1 MPFDVPFECYVCTI
15 RIRPAYK
22 GCIYIIISFP
32 PSLVIILGQQPRPA
46 QSQLMVVMLKVN
58 DSSQFV
64 ASIISIRLTVQS
76 GKGGKCVI
84 GWPTI
89 DARPNK
95 PNSSQMSPS
104 VRLLQY
110 FCL

>member
-1 MPFDVPFECYVCTI
+1 MHLHHHL
-15 RIRPAYK
+15 
-22 GCIYIIISFP
+22 FP
-32 PSLVIILGQQPRPA
+32 PITSDNTRQAQQPRPA

-89 DARPNK
+89 DAWPNK

-104 VRLLQY
+104 GRLLQY